1 MNTNN
6 WKDFRITD
14 LFDVVLSKDDLQPK
28 KLEEGEYPLIS
39 SGKTTNGVCMY
50 IEKQE
55 KAVLF
60 EGNMITVDMFGKT
73 FYQANPFYCVSHGRV
88 NILKPKIEMNQNIG
102 LYLSTI
108 IDKTI
113 KDKYSFKKMCSS
125 KAISNEIIKMPVN
138 DNGNINM
145 EFIESEISNE
155 MNLVKERFERLSIV
169 NELKEKKINTIFW
182 KEFKVGELFPNIVTP
197 KVYHTREVKEDENG
211 IPYVVR
217 TKFNNGIKYKVKN
230 DEKFILNPA
239 NVISF
244 GAENAT
250 FFYQPLEYIS
260 GRDMYYIDTREYD
273 KAINLF
279 LVSCLQKITEKYSYT
294 FGLFPSLLKEEII
307 KLPVDSNGEP
317 DWNYMK
323 EYIESIYKTI
333 YVKGE

>member
-6 WKDFRITD
+6 WKDFRIID

-39 SGKTTNGVCMY
+39 SGKTTNGICMY
-50 IEKQE
+50 IAKQE
-55 KAVLF
+55 NAVLF

-88 NILKPKIEMNQNIG
+88 NILKPKIEMNQTLG

-113 KDKYSFKKMCSS
+113 QDKYSFKKMCSS
-125 KAISNEIIKMPVN
+125 RAISNEIIKIPVN
-138 DNGNINM
+138 DNDNINL
-145 EFIESEISNE
+145 EFIESVISNE
-155 MNLVKERFERLSIV
+155 MNVIKERVESLSIV
-169 NELKEKKINTIFW
+169 NKLKEKQINTISW

-260 GRDMYYIDTREYD
+260 GRDMYYIDTRAYD
-273 KAINLF
+273 KLINLF
-279 LVSCLQKITEKYSYT
+279 LVSCLQKITDKYSYT
-294 FGLFPSLLKEEII
+294 FGLFPRLLKEEII

-323 EYIESIYKTI
+323 EYMESMYKTI